1 MATNVSLA
9 ETQSSMQSHPVLPG
23 HSLVYGLTVVPPQA
37 LPNPPPPRY
46 HLHGQAQM
54 SGALKAIDEGK
65 VVKHRSCGDP
75 LPHTGQQ

>member
-9 ETQSSMQSHPVLPG
+9 ETQSLMQSLPVLPG
-23 HSLVYGLTVVPPQA
+23 HTPLSGLTVVPPQA

-54 SGALKAIDEGK
+54 SEALKAIDE
-65 VVKHRSCGDP
+65 VKIVEHHRYGDP
-75 LPHTGQQ
+75 PPHTRQQ